1 MNFSDNDYE
10 KLFENFLNDNNLSDK
25 EFTERQWQILNAAI
39 KVFSQNGYGNSRTS
53 EIAKEASVAEGTIF
67 RYYKTKKDLL
77 MGLIIPF
84 ATKFM
89 KPLVLESAIK
99 IMESSEDK
107 PIDEVLKELMA
118 DRIEL
123 VKKNLP
129 LIKTVLV
136 EASYHPELLSVLK
149 EQIISKA
156 LPVVEKFIS
165 GYVKKNELRNIDS
178 SLILRSIVSIIGG
191 YIFLSSVFPEYF
203 AGEGDKKEINKLTDI
218 LLNGIIQK

>member
-1 MNFSDNDYE
+1 MNLSDNNYE

-39 KVFSQNGYGNSRTS
+39 KVFSENGYGNSRTS

-89 KPLVLESAIK
+89 KPLILESAIK
-99 IMESSEDK
+99 IIESSDDK
-107 PIDEVLKELMA
+107 PLDEVLKELMA
-118 DRIEL
+118 DRIDL
-123 VKKNLP
+123 VKKNIP

-136 EASYHPELLSVLK
+136 EASYHPELLTVLK

-156 LPVVEKFIS
+156 FPAAERFIN
-165 GYVKKNELRNIDS
+165 GHMDKNELRNIEPYS
-178 SLILRSIVSIIGG
+178 ILRSTISIIGG

-203 AGEGDKKEINKLTDI
+203 AGEDDKKEIDKLTDI
-218 LLNGIIQK
+218 LLNGIRQK